1 VADFFGSDPD
11 RGEVSTATRDRRRR
25 RVLTAPILTIALL
38 VPLAGPACADQ
49 KDDLA
54 LLRSANISAS
64 MLADSVVDLSGKPA
78 ADSVVDLSGKRAAD
92 SVLKLNA
99 TDSVTGL
106 EKTEKRAGTAVVTL
120 TSDLLFE
127 FGKAA
132 LTPASTAA
140 IPDVAKGIAQGA
152 AVAVDGYTD
161 SRGGDTINVP
171 LSQRRARA
179 VATALGAARP
189 DLVLTVGGHGSANE
203 VAPNQTAGKD
213 NPVGRA
219 QNRRVTLTHAAP

>member
-1 VADFFGSDPD
+1 MVG
-11 RGEVSTATRDRRRR
+11 TAH
-25 RVLTAPILTIALL
+25 
-38 VPLAGPACADQ
+38 ADQ

-78 ADSVVDLSGKRAAD
+78 ADSV
-92 SVLKLNA
+92 LKLNA

-106 EKTEKRAGTAVVTL
+106 AKTEKSAGAAVVTL

-152 AVAVDGYTD
+152 TVAVDGYTD
-161 SRGGDTINVP
+161 SRGSDTINVT
-171 LSQRRARA
+171 LSRRRAQA
-179 VATALGAARP
+179 VAAALAVTRP
-189 DLVLTVGGHGSANE
+189 DLVLTVAGHGSANE

-219 QNRRVTLTHAAP
+219 QNRRVTLTYTAS

>member
-1 VADFFGSDPD
+1 VADLFGSDPD
-11 RGEVSTATRDRRRR
+11 RGEVSTATRDRRRH
-25 RVLTAPILTIALL
+25 RVLTAPILAIALL
-38 VPLAGPACADQ
+38 VTLAGTAHADQ

-64 MLADSVVDLSGKPA
+64 MLADSVVDLSGRPA
-78 ADSVVDLSGKRAAD
+78 AESVF
-92 SVLKLNA
+92 KLNA
-99 TDSVTGL
+99 TDSVAGL
-106 EKTEKRAGTAVVTL
+106 EKTEKSAGTAVVTL

-127 FGKAA
+127 FGRAA

-140 IPDVAKGIAQGA
+140 IPDVAKGIPRGA

-161 SRGGDTINVP
+161 SRGGDTINVL
-171 LSQRRARA
+171 LSRRRAQA
-179 VATALGAARP
+179 VAAALAVTRP
-189 DLVLTVGGHGSANE
+189 DLVLTVAGHGSANE

-219 QNRRVTLTHAAP
+219 QNRRVTLTWT

>member
-1 VADFFGSDPD
+1 VADLLGSDPD
-11 RGEVSTATRDRRRR
+11 RGEVSTATGDRRWR
-25 RVLTAPILTIALL
+25 RVLTAPILTIALQ
-38 VPLAGPACADQ
+38 VTLAGTAHADQ
-49 KDDLA
+49 KEDLA

-78 ADSVVDLSGKRAAD
+78 ADSVF
-92 SVLKLNA
+92 KLNA

-106 EKTEKRAGTAVVTL
+106 EKTKKSAGTAVVTL
-120 TSDLLFE
+120 TSDLMFE
-127 FGKAA
+127 FGRAA

-140 IPDVAKGIAQGA
+140 IPDVAKGIARGA

-161 SRGGDTINVP
+161 SRGSDTINNT
-171 LSQRRARA
+171 LSRRRAQA
-179 VATALGAARP
+179 VAATLAVTRP
-189 DLVLTVGGHGSANE
+189 DLVLTVAGHGSANE

-219 QNRRVTLTHAAP
+219 QNRRVTLTYSAR